1 MKKMISKI
9 FLVIL
14 TILITGCSANK
25 EDISITVNDETDID
39 VQHIEEELSGEF
51 IECKDKTV
59 TSELEEMFKKA
70 LVGLTGASYIPK
82 ELVATQVVAGTNY
95 KFLCDGVKTTNPIVT
110 GTYYVTI
117 YKDLDGNVSVT
128 DIEIIEEKQEVL
140 KEDKKQDIT
149 KMKFWVVF
157 YDRDGN
163 ELQREALMYGS
174 IPTYHSDISY
184 YDDNEFWYK
193 QVSWTD
199 KNGKEVKEFKPI
211 TGNTRF
217 YAVYEQSGAVSHE
230 THSSE
235 SEADE
240 PSTCFA
246 QGTLINI
253 SKNQLK
259 KVEDIKAG
267 DYILA
272 FNHDKG
278 VLEKTKVFGNF
289 EYKELKQSILT
300 LTFSNGSTVIA
311 SGAHSFFSKND
322 NKYISIT
329 DTNFAKYIGESFYN
343 AIDDSWVTLKKVSV
357 SHDYLRTFILI
368 TYKNI
373 NCIADGMLTCED
385 GVYTSAINVFDFNSD
400 LKYNQIDKENSINKY
415 GLWKIEDQDYITKDM
430 IKALDLYSLYDA
442 INLQYVNIIDG
453 KQLSYPYTIKDIL
466 TFSVKDEINY
476 VDNNIEK

>member
-1 MKKMISKI
+1 MKKMFSKI

-25 EDISITVNDETDID
+25 EDISITVNDETDIN

-59 TSELEEMFKKA
+59 TPELEEMFKKA
-70 LVGLTGASYIPK
+70 LVGLTGASYTPE

-128 DIEIIEEKQEVL
+128 DIEIIEEKQDEIESK
-140 KEDKKQDIT
+140 KEQDVT

-157 YDRDGN
+157 FDKDGN
-163 ELQREALMYGS
+163 ELQREALQYGS
-174 IPTYHSDISY
+174 IPTYHSDISNY
-184 YDDNEFWYK
+184 VDNEFWYR

-199 KNGKEVKEFKPI
+199 KNGNEVKEFKPI

-217 YAVYEQSGAVSHE
+217 YAVYEKAGLATHG
-230 THSSE
+230 THSKKSKP
-235 SEADE
+235 DID
-240 PSTCFA
+240 PSCFA
-246 QGTLINI
+246 QGTMINI
-253 SKNQLK
+253 SNNKLV

-278 VLEKTKVFGNF
+278 FLEKTKVFGNF
-289 EYKELKQSILT
+289 EYKELKHSILT

-329 DTNFAKYIGESFYN
+329 DANFAQYIGDSFYN
-343 AIDDSWVTLKKVSV
+343 AVDDSWVILKKVSV

-415 GLWKIEDQDYITKDM
+415 GLWKIEDQDYITDDM
-430 IKALDLYSLYDA
+430 IKALDLYNLYDA
-442 INLQYVNIIDG
+442 VNLQYVNIIDG
-453 KQLSYPYTIKDIL
+453 KHLSYPYTIKDIL
-466 TFSVKDEINY
+466 SFGVKEEMEF
-476 VDNNIEK
+476 VDNNLE